1 MAEKSILIVDDEE
14 FLRDALGYE
23 FEKKGLRVFLA
34 ADVPQALEVF
44 NANKIDLI
52 LSDYKMPKGSGVDLY
67 QKVSSLNSSQNKLKF
82 VLLTGFA
89 DVTEGQALEMGIR
102 KVISKP
108 FDRKSLVTS
117 IMSLIN
123 EESSDSE
130 SR

>member
-44 NANKIDLI
+44 SANQIDLI